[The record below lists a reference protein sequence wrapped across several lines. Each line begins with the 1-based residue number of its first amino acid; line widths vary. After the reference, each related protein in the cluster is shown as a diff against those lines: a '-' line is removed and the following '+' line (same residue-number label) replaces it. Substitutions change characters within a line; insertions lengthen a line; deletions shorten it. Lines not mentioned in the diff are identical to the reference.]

1 MVSQF
6 CWFGGTRIA
15 KGSATFSPNLM
26 IPASYFRNFSVN
38 QNRSPELS
46 TRPATKDKIS
56 TSGILTEL
64 LLRCCTQIFLCKLP
78 KNIIFRYYKLQIRGF
93 FRAERTRAERVI
105 KAWFPYDR
113 FDRPDRPQN
122 VGRSGQSYGNTVVD
136 QDDRSD
142 CHRKDHPGSIS
153 DDPGDR
159 RDRNFLMEIIPADR
173 GYPKV
178 PLVDP

>member
-1 MVSQF
+1 
-6 CWFGGTRIA
+6 
-15 KGSATFSPNLM
+15 M
-26 IPASYFRNFSVN
+26 IPASYFRNLSVN

-64 LLRCCTQIFLCKLP
+64 LLRCCTQIVLCKLP
-78 KNIIFRYYKLQIRGF
+78 KNIIFRDYKLRIRGF

-105 KAWFPYDR
+105 KAWFPCDR

-122 VGRSGQSYGNTVVD
+122 VGRSGRSYGNTVVGDSGD

-142 CHRKDHPGSIS
+142 CHRKDRPPSIS

-159 RDRNFLMEIIPADR
+159 RDRIFF
-173 GYPKV
+173 
-178 PLVDP
+178 